1 MSKNNFEKIKG
12 AGVGGRLGAM
22 ILDMLIIYIIY
33 GAVVLLIGLVT
44 GFEDMIAAFLY
55 MDYGSVYMPFKLAM
69 VAFPITWCVYS
80 IISEGGK
87 KEATLGKR
95 AVNLRVVHTSGKR
108 AKGFDIVV
116 RNIAK
121 VFPALL
127 SSLFFD
133 NYGITI
139 IVGVLNTV
147 YFLVPLCNKNH
158 RAIHDFLSGT
168 VVAKTEVVEKSRNKI
183 IVNPSV
189 PELNITLPSVEEIK
203 AMRETEN
210 NELVEHTEMVEM
222 VEDNDRTQVSF
233 SSDTSIDPV
242 VGWLVC
248 LTGSQKGRD
257 FKIHSDNNYIGSS
270 QKMDICIQGDEAIS
284 RENHA
289 TIAYDSKYRMFY
301 FAPGESRSI
310 VRINGKAVLMT
321 AELKANDKVEI
332 GNTELLF
339 IPMCGEKF
347 DWMELK

>member
-12 AGVGGRLGAM
+12 AGIGGRLGAM

-80 IISEGGK
+80 IVSEGGK
-87 KEATLGKR
+87 KEASLGKR

-116 RNIAK
+116 RNISK
-121 VFPALL
+121 VFPTLL
-127 SSLFFD
+127 SALFFD
-133 NYGITI
+133 NYGLSTI
-139 IVGVLNTV
+139 ASVLSFL
-147 YFLVPLCNKNH
+147 YFLVPICNKNH
-158 RAIHDFLSGT
+158 RSIHDFLSGT
-168 VVAKTEVVEKSRNKI
+168 VVAKVEVIEKSRNKI
-183 IVNPSV
+183 SVNPSA
-189 PELNITLPSVEEIK
+189 PELNIQLPSVEEIK

-210 NELVEHTEMVEM
+210 GEL
-222 VEDNDRTQVSF
+222 
-233 SSDTSIDPV
+233 SIDPV

-270 QKMDICIQGDEAIS
+270 EKMDICILGDEAIS

-289 TIAYDSKYRMFY
+289 TIAYDSKYRKFY
-301 FAPGESRSI
+301 FAPGDGRGI
-310 VRINGKAVLMT
+310 VRINDKAVLMT
-321 AELKANDKVEI
+321 TELKANDKVEI

-339 IPMCGEKF
+339 IPMCGENF